1 MDFLY
6 SCSVSDTAGVKMNV
20 SSSINEAGTQVVSI
34 ELVSEDEKES
44 VKFETNKCG
53 ARNIA
58 DMIKQIAN
66 SNSSSDGCYGV
77 NISTAQ
83 PCSCK

>member
-20 SSSINEAGTQVVSI
+20 SSTIDEAGTQVVSI
-34 ELVSEDEKES
+34 ELVSVDGETS
-44 VKFETNKCG
+44 VKFETNRSG
-53 ARNIA
+53 AKNIA

-66 SNSSSDGCYGV
+66 SGSCTDTRYGV
-77 NISTAQ
+77 NISTSQ
-83 PCSCK
+83 SCSCQ

>member
-20 SSSINEAGTQVVSI
+20 SSTIDEAGTQVVSI
-34 ELVSEDEKES
+34 ELVSVDGETS
-44 VKFETNKCG
+44 VKFETNKNG
-53 ARNIA
+53 AKNIA

-66 SNSSSDGCYGV
+66 SGSCTDTRYGV
-77 NISTAQ
+77 NISTSQ
-83 PCSCK
+83 SCSCQ

>member
-20 SSSINEAGTQVVSI
+20 SSTIDEAGTQVVSI
-34 ELVSEDEKES
+34 ELMSVGEETS
-44 VKFETNKCG
+44 VKFETNRIG
-53 ARNIA
+53 AKNIA

-66 SNSSSDGCYGV
+66 SGSCTDTRYGV
-77 NISTAQ
+77 NISTSQ
-83 PCSCK
+83 SCSCQ

>member
-6 SCSVSDTAGVKMNV
+6 SCSVNDATGTTMNV
-20 SSSINEAGTQVVSI
+20 SSSINEAGTQVVAI
-34 ELVSEDEKES
+34 ELVSEDKETS

-77 NISTAQ
+77 NISTTQ
-83 PCSCK
+83 PCSCQ

>member
-6 SCSVSDTAGVKMNV
+6 SCSVNDATGTTMNV

-34 ELVSEDEKES
+34 ELVSGDKETS
-44 VKFETNKCG
+44 IKFETNKCG
-53 ARNIA
+53 AKNIA

-66 SNSSSDGCYGV
+66 SNSSNDWCHSV
-77 NISTAQ
+77 NIATAQ
-83 PCSCK
+83 PCSCQ

>member
-20 SSSINEAGTQVVSI
+20 SSTIDEAGTQVISI
-34 ELVSEDEKES
+34 ELMSVGEETS
-44 VKFETNKCG
+44 VKFETNRIG
-53 ARNIA
+53 AKNIA

-66 SNSSSDGCYGV
+66 SGSCTDTRYGA
-77 NISTAQ
+77 NISTSQ
-83 PCSCK
+83 PCSCQ